1 MHGLEGLNIRHNY
14 FLFKEIK
21 RLMADESLNRNEDQ
35 AQAEE
40 LDAEERVDMGASPD
54 RVDQEEIEALKEEL
68 EEARI
73 KSDEYL
79 EGWQRAR
86 AEFANYRKRIER
98 EREQVHQDA
107 SGLVIR
113 RFLDVLD
120 DLDRALK
127 NRPQEGE
134 GADWAAGIELIY
146 RKLLSALEAEG
157 VTPME
162 AEGDDFDPN
171 LHEAISQEPSAEHES
186 GEIIEVVQNGY
197 LIGER
202 VLRPAR
208 VRVAR

>member
-1 MHGLEGLNIRHNY
+1 
-14 FLFKEIK
+14 
-21 RLMADESLNRNEDQ
+21 MADERSNRRADQ
-35 AQAEE
+35 TQADN
-40 LDAEERVDMGASPD
+40 LDAAENVEVEEAPERAGP
-54 RVDQEEIEALKEEL
+54 EEVEALRKSL
-68 EEARI
+68 EEVRGKA
-73 KSDEYL
+73 DEYL

-98 EREQVHQDA
+98 EREQVQQEA
-107 SGLVIR
+107 SGTVIR
-113 RFLDVLD
+113 RFLDVVD

-127 NRPQEGE
+127 NRPGEGE
-134 GADWAAGIELIY
+134 GAEWAAGIELIY
-146 RKLLSALEAEG
+146 RKLLNALEAEG

-162 AEGDDFDPN
+162 AEGEEFDPN
-171 LHEAISQEPSAEHES
+171 LHEAISQEPSPEHES